1 MNKMKVTEANLA
13 PDLKAVTMDGSR
25 FSLTVVP
32 ELGGKII
39 SLVSKKTK
47 REFLSRTNI
56 AYRPRTYGDAFED
69 YERDG
74 ADECFP
80 TVGPCP
86 YPAFPWDAVRVPD
99 HGEVWTLPW
108 EYQVKQGRVHMR
120 VHGVRFPYVF
130 ERQISFEML
139 ARRAHPYI
147 RLSYRVV
154 NESPYDM
161 PFLYAFHPLFKGET
175 RTKILIP
182 EGTNVVAYSS
192 TGDRLGPPQT
202 LHDWPTVT
210 DLTLNKSYNRNALRS
225 SRNKEAEKLF
235 TTRMEQGRCALLYP
249 NGEFI
254 GFLFPARKLPY
265 LGLWVN
271 EGGWNNL
278 HHVGLE
284 PSTSQVDR
292 LDIAE
297 GVKRC
302 GVVPGK
308 GEFEWDI
315 SIIMGKGE
323 DELTGMLGAFGS

>member
-1 MNKMKVTEANLA
+1 MNKMKVKEEKFES
-13 PDLKAVTMDGSR
+13 DLTALTMDSTR
-25 FSLTVVP
+25 FSLTVLP
-32 ELGGKII
+32 GLGGKMI
-39 SLVSKKTK
+39 SLLNKKTK

-56 AYRPRTYGDAFED
+56 SYRHRTYGDSFEN

-74 ADECFP
+74 ADDCFP

-86 YPAFPWDAVRVPD
+86 YPIFPWDAVRVPD

-108 EYQVKQGRVHMR
+108 EYQVKPGQVQMSVR
-120 VHGVRFPYVF
+120 GVRFPYVF
-130 ERQISFEML
+130 ERNISFEML
-139 ARRAHPYI
+139 ARMDQPYI

-161 PFLYAFHPLFKGET
+161 PFLYAFHPLFKAET

-202 LHDWPTVT
+202 LHEWPTVT
-210 DLTLNKSYNRNALRS
+210 DLTLNKSYDRRALRS
-225 SRNKEAEKLF
+225 SRNKEAEKIF

-254 GFLFPARKLPY
+254 GFLFPAKKLPF
-265 LGLWVN
+265 LGLWIN

-278 HHVGLE
+278 HHIGLE

-292 LDIAE
+292 LDVAE
-297 GVKRC
+297 GVKAC
-302 GVVPGK
+302 GIVPGK

-315 SIIMGKGE
+315 SIIMGKGAE
-323 DELTGMLGAFGS
+323 ELAGLLGEFGS